1 MILKFIRKLLFDYRF
16 FLKKDKVYVLMFHK
30 VNDEYGPFY
39 KGMPKVTF
47 YKLID
52 YVSSHFEIIHFHDLE
67 TYSENNKK
75 PLLIITFD
83 DGMDDI
89 RTNVFNYLMYRKI
102 KFTIN
107 IDTKILIDSFP
118 QYFIQVYDL
127 LNQSDAIEGY
137 YDPKYMKEVIK
148 INYDQPYLTEAA
160 FTSLLSPMNNDE
172 KENFIDRMRKKLGVN
187 ESFSTKVLSK
197 EWILQQK
204 DNPQIVFG
212 SHSHSHPVFT
222 QIDIYEREQ
231 EIQLSKEI
239 LTLILGKEISIF
251 AYPNGECDTFTDDL
265 LFKMGFHYILKTNDA
280 LNLKSSI
287 TKKSFYRINM
297 YHSNLELGILQSI
310 GILPKI
316 RWLKSILWS

>member
-16 FLKKDKVYVLMFHK
+16 FLKKDNVYVLMFHK

-52 YVSSHFEIIHFHDLE
+52 YVSSLFEIIHFHDLE

-137 YDPKYMKEVIK
+137 YDPKYMKEAIK

>member
-30 VNDEYGPFY
+30 VNDEDGPFY
-39 KGMPKVTF
+39 KGIPTDTF

-89 RTNVFNYLMYRKI
+89 RTNVFNYLMDRKI

-127 LNQSDAIEGY
+127 LNQSDIIDVY
-137 YDPKYMKEVIK
+137 FDSKYMKEEIK
-148 INYDQPYLTEAA
+148 INYNQPYLTEAA
-160 FTSLLSPMNNDE
+160 FTSLLSPMNNFE
-172 KENFIDRMRKKLGVN
+172 KEDFIGRMRQNLVVN

-222 QIDIYEREQ
+222 QIDIGEREK

-239 LTLILGKEISIF
+239 LTSILGKEISIF

-265 LFKMGFHYILKTNDA
+265 LFKMGFHYILKTNDEV
-280 LNLKSSI
+280 NMNSSNI
-287 TKKSFYRINM
+287 KKSFYRINM
-297 YHSNLELGILQSI
+297 YHSNLELAILQAI
-310 GILPKI
+310 GILAKI
-316 RWLKSILWS
+316 RKLKSTLWS

>member
-1 MILKFIRKLLFDYRF
+1 
-16 FLKKDKVYVLMFHK
+16 MFHK
-30 VNDEYGPFY
+30 VNDEDVPFY
-39 KGMPKVTF
+39 KGMPTDSF
-47 YKLID
+47 YELID
-52 YVSSHFEIIHFHDLE
+52 YVRSHFEIIHFHDLE

-89 RTNVFNYLMYRKI
+89 RTNVFNYLMDRKI

-127 LNQSDAIEGY
+127 LNQSNAIDVY
-137 YDPKYMKEVIK
+137 FDPKYMKEEIK
-148 INYDQPYLTEAA
+148 INYDKPFLTEAT
-160 FTSLLSPMNNDE
+160 FTSLLSAMNNDE
-172 KENFIDRMRKKLGVN
+172 KEDFIDRMRKNLDVS
-187 ESFSTKVLSK
+187 EPFSTKVLSR

-222 QIDIYEREQ
+222 QIDIYEREK
-231 EIQLSKEI
+231 EIELSKEI
-239 LTLILGKEISIF
+239 LTSILGKEISIF

-265 LFKMGFHYILKTNDA
+265 LFKMGFHYILKTNDKV
-280 LNLKSSI
+280 NMNSNNI
-287 TKKSFYRINM
+287 KKSFYRINM
-297 YHSNLELGILQSI
+297 YHSNLELAILQAI

-316 RWLKSILWS
+316 RKLKSILWI

>member
-1 MILKFIRKLLFDYRF
+1 MILKLIRKLFFNYRF
-16 FLKKDKVYVLMFHK
+16 FFNKEKVYVLMFHK
-30 VNDEYGPFY
+30 VNDEDGYFY
-39 KGMPKVTF
+39 KGMPTDTF

-52 YVSSHFEIIHFHDLE
+52 YVGSNFEIIHFHDLE
-67 TYSENNKK
+67 TYTENNKK

-89 RTNVFNYLMYRKI
+89 RTNVFNYLMDRKI
-102 KFTIN
+102 KFTVN

-127 LNQSDAIEGY
+127 LNQSDFIDVY
-137 YDPKYMKEVIK
+137 SDPKYMKEEIK
-148 INYDQPYLTEAA
+148 INYDKPFLTEAA
-160 FTSLLSPMNNDE
+160 FTSLLSGMKNPE
-172 KENFIDRMRKKLGVN
+172 KEDFIDRMRKNLGVN
-187 ESFSTKVLSK
+187 ESFSTKVLSS
-197 EWILQQK
+197 EWIFQQK
-204 DNPQIVFG
+204 NNPQIVFG

-222 QIDIYEREQ
+222 QIAIGEREK

-239 LTLILGKEISIF
+239 LTSILGKEISIF

-265 LFKMGFHYILKTNDA
+265 LFKMGFQYILKTNDS

-297 YHSNLELGILQSI
+297 YHSNLELAILQSL

-316 RWLKSILWS
+316 RRLKSILWS